1 MGWGASGTRVRGKG
15 CSGLRLERTS
25 GWHYIH
31 TIHIAVAVAAVVAA
45 AVVVAVV
52 AAAAVVAA
60 GAVVVSAALSAVS
73 APLAA

>member
-31 TIHIAVAVAAVVAA
+31 TIHIAVAVAAVVA
-45 AVVVAVV
+45 VV
-52 AAAAVVAA
+52 AAAVVVAA